1 MSLRITLRCLIPA
14 VALAGCAQQPPAPSV
29 PPNPF
34 GYLKPSAVCKPGP
47 VAKTAAGLE
56 VAMKVRSD
64 DGYCGVDLHAP
75 AGGAYMSFVLTA
87 LPAHGKSFI
96 YNYNNHTAV
105 TYTAATAYAGAD
117 SFTVSLIPAASEGS
131 TPGSNQ
137 KRVPLK
143 VLVTVDATG
152 VAPPAPPPPPAK
164 PEPHHAR
171 HHRASKTK

>member
-1 MSLRITLRCLIPA
+1 MSLRVALCCLIPA
-14 VALAGCAQQPPAPSV
+14 VALAGCVQRPPAAPAV

-75 AGGAYMSFVLTA
+75 AGGAYTSFVLTA

-105 TYTAATAYAGAD
+105 TYTAATRLCRRRQLHRQPGSRGRPEARAAEGPRHGRRDRCHTPSTAAATTAARQAGTA
-117 SFTVSLIPAASEGS
+117 SPAAPPSVKD
-131 TPGSNQ
+131 Q
-137 KRVPLK
+137 
-143 VLVTVDATG
+143 
-152 VAPPAPPPPPAK
+152 VA
-164 PEPHHAR
+164 
-171 HHRASKTK
+171 